1 MTDLRQNGTTKLPLV
16 RFETVKLAVEM
27 ATISSRICNTLHYNA
42 LSILARLLYIPEADD
57 EKKNSEKG
65 DFEMTKLV
73 VKPNHDLRWNAV
85 DRMFD
90 DMFNFAPGRA
100 ANCGC
105 NAPAVNIEE
114 SKDDV
119 RLIFE
124 VPGMDKD
131 DIKVT
136 IKERVLT
143 VSGERKEQEKIED
156 VNYIVSEISSD
167 SFRRSFTLPKT
178 VDTESVTADYRQG
191 LLSVSLDKIPEV
203 KPKEI
208 DISVS

>member
-1 MTDLRQNGTTKLPLV
+1 
-16 RFETVKLAVEM
+16 
-27 ATISSRICNTLHYNA
+27 
-42 LSILARLLYIPEADD
+42 
-57 EKKNSEKG
+57 
-65 DFEMTKLV
+65 MTKMI

-90 DMFNFAPGRA
+90 EMFNFAPRRA

-105 NAPAVNIEE
+105 NSPAVNIEE

-119 RLIFE
+119 KLTFE

-143 VSGERKEQEKIED
+143 ISGERTEQEKSEKKED
-156 VNYIVSEISSD
+156 VNYIVSEIYSG

-178 VDTESVTADYRQG
+178 VDAESVKADYRQG

-203 KPKEI
+203 MPKEI
-208 DISVS
+208 EISVS